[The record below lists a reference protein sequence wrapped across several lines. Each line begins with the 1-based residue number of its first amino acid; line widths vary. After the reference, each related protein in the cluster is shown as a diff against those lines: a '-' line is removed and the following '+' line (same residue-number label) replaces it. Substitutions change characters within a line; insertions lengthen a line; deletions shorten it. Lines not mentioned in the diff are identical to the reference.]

1 MMDLAKIAY
10 VLQELS
16 ETSSTTQRT
25 AILRK
30 NASVEGFKDVL
41 KHLYNPYITT
51 GIKQAKL
58 DSVLPMRSRSEE
70 LTPEEVLE
78 YFSTTRTGSAAD
90 VAYAVDFIEQYD
102 DPIVRWLATG
112 IITKDLQC
120 GVSTT
125 TLNKV
130 YGTGFIPKIGIMRGR
145 LAPDTFKGKYIAT
158 EKIDGNRRLFFNFED
173 HVETYTRSGRRDTGL
188 QEIEQEIAA
197 KLPKNFMYDC
207 ECIALGDFAD
217 NIALRQATASILNSG
232 ADNKTGIKALCFDMV
247 EIPAYNCGEYLT
259 AAVYRKAMLAS
270 LFNDITG
277 LAKLEKLANIGGCHA
292 PPVTCQHITALP
304 ILGIVTNETEAKQ
317 LAEPIWQSGG
327 EGVMLV
333 DAMSSYV
340 VSATPK
346 KEWLKI
352 KATMETIG
360 KVVDTYE
367 GTGTFVGMLGGVT
380 VAFLGP
386 DKKCYFCNVGS
397 GFTQAERYAYLAH
410 PEKIIGKIIE
420 IDCFGFSQSQGKE
433 GYSLNCPVF
442 KRIRGQ
448 KE

>member
-145 LAPDTFKGKYIAT
+145 LAPDTYKGKYSAT
-158 EKIDGNRRLFFNFED
+158 ENKNGNR
-173 HVETYTRSGRRDTGL
+173 
-188 QEIEQEIAA
+188 A
-197 KLPKNFMYDC
+197 
-207 ECIALGDFAD
+207 
-217 NIALRQATASILNSG
+217 
-232 ADNKTGIKALCFDMV
+232 
-247 EIPAYNCGEYLT
+247 
-259 AAVYRKAMLAS
+259 
-270 LFNDITG
+270 
-277 LAKLEKLANIGGCHA
+277 
-292 PPVTCQHITALP
+292 
-304 ILGIVTNETEAKQ
+304 
-317 LAEPIWQSGG
+317 
-327 EGVMLV
+327 
-333 DAMSSYV
+333 
-340 VSATPK
+340 
-346 KEWLKI
+346 
-352 KATMETIG
+352 
-360 KVVDTYE
+360 
-367 GTGTFVGMLGGVT
+367 
-380 VAFLGP
+380 
-386 DKKCYFCNVGS
+386 
-397 GFTQAERYAYLAH
+397 
-410 PEKIIGKIIE
+410 
-420 IDCFGFSQSQGKE
+420 
-433 GYSLNCPVF
+433 
-442 KRIRGQ
+442 
-448 KE
+448 